1 MNSKK
6 RVMTALNFQRPDRI
20 PKFDSFWSEFRS
32 KCIEKLGLPKNVD
45 LADHFSIDIAI
56 AVADE
61 TPFPTKREVISD
73 DKHSRVERDSWGRVI
88 RTMRGSYFYEEL
100 DVSVKDR
107 KDLDNAVFDSP
118 HLDLRYK
125 GFMRRVNA
133 LREKRCVFCK
143 TGGPYIRTSFLRGKE
158 AFLMDIAGDPE
169 FAKAMADR
177 VADHITEIGKESL
190 RRGNL
195 YETGLWIYDDMAYNH
210 GTMMSP
216 ASFER
221 IFFPAYKR
229 MVKAFKE
236 AGAARVILHSDGN
249 IAPVLDMLIE
259 AGIDGINPVE
269 PRAGLHIPALKE
281 KYGTTLAFIG
291 GMCNS
296 RVLPGGSKTEI
307 ENQATE
313 IIEAGRDGGVIIGA
327 HSIGPDIP
335 VRNYVFY
342 HETVMKKG
350 FWAKSVEHRV

>member
-1 MNSKK
+1 M
-6 RVMTALNFQRPDRI
+6 
-20 PKFDSFWSEFRS
+20 PKFDSFWSEFRAR
-32 KCIEKLGLPKNVD
+32 CIKELELPKDVD

-61 TPFPTKREVISD
+61 TPFPTSRAVLSD

-88 RTMRGSYFYEEL
+88 RTVPGGYFYEEL
-100 DVSVKDR
+100 DVSIKNR
-107 KDLDNAVFDSP
+107 KDLDSAVFDSP
-118 HLDLRYK
+118 CLDSRYER
-125 GFMRRVNA
+125 FIRTVNA

-158 AFLMDIAGDPE
+158 AFLMDIAADPE

-177 VADHITEIGKESL
+177 VADHIIEIGKESL
-190 RRGNL
+190 KRGNL
-195 YETGLWIYDDMAYNH
+195 YNTGLWIYDDMAYNR

-216 ASFER
+216 ASFEK

-229 MVKAFKE
+229 MVKAFKD
-236 AGAARVILHSDGN
+236 AGAAKVILHSDGN

-269 PRAGLHIPALKE
+269 PRAGLHIPTLKE
-281 KYGTTLAFIG
+281 KYGTKLALIG

-296 RVLPGGSKTEI
+296 HVLPSGSKAEI
-307 ENQATE
+307 EAQATE

-335 VRNYVFY
+335 VQNYVSY
-342 HETVMKKG
+342 HETVVKKG
-350 FWAKSVEHRV
+350 TWEKINSH

>member
-1 MNSKK
+1 MTSKD
-6 RVMTALNFQRPDRI
+6 RVMTALNFQRPDRM

-32 KCIEKLGLPKNVD
+32 KCVSEMDLPNDVD
-45 LADHFSIDIAI
+45 LADYFNIDIAI

-73 DKHSRVERDSWGRVI
+73 DKQCRIERDSWGRVI
-88 RTMRGSYFYEEL
+88 RTMRGGYFYEEL
-100 DVSVKDR
+100 DVSVKNM
-107 KDLDNAVFDSP
+107 KDLANVEFDSP
-118 HLDLRYK
+118 YLDSRYK
-125 GFMRRVNA
+125 GFMQRVNS
-133 LREKRCVFCK
+133 LRDKRCVFCK

-177 VADHITEIGKESL
+177 VADHIIEIGKESL
-190 RRGNL
+190 KRGNL
-195 YETGLWIYDDMAYNH
+195 YDTGLWIYDDMAYNE

-229 MVKAFKE
+229 MVKAFKGT
-236 AGAARVILHSDGN
+236 GAAKVILHSDGN
-249 IAPVLDMLIE
+249 IAPVLDMLME

-269 PRAGLHIPALKE
+269 PRAGLHIPTLKE
-281 KYGTTLAFIG
+281 KYGDKLSFIG

-296 RVLPGGSKTEI
+296 QVLPDGNKAEI
-307 ENQATE
+307 EKQAME
-313 IIEAGRDGGVIIGA
+313 IIEAGKDGGVVIGA

-335 VRNYVFY
+335 VQNYVLY

-350 FWAKSVEHRV
+350 ILDE

>member
-1 MNSKK
+1 MTSKE
-6 RVMTALNFQRPDRI
+6 RVMAALNFGRPDRI
-20 PKFDSFWSEFRS
+20 PKFDSFWSEFRA
-32 KCIEKLGLPKNVD
+32 KCIEELGLSKDVD
-45 LADHFSIDIAI
+45 LADYFDIDIAI

-61 TPFPTKREVISD
+61 TPFPTKSEVISD
-73 DKHSRVERDSWGRVI
+73 DNYSRIERDSWGRVI
-88 RTMRGSYFYEEL
+88 RTVRDGFFYEEL
-100 DVSVKDR
+100 DVSIKSR
-107 KDLDNAVFDSP
+107 KDLDSEVFDSP
-118 HLDLRYK
+118 YLDSRYE
-125 GFMRRVNA
+125 GFMRTVNA
-133 LREKRCVFCK
+133 LREERCVFCK
-143 TGGPYIRTSFLRGKE
+143 TGGPYIRTSFLRGKA

-177 VADHITEIGKESL
+177 VADHIIEIGKESL
-190 RRGNL
+190 RRGQL
-195 YETGLWIYDDMAYNH
+195 YDTGLWIYDDMAYNR

-229 MVKAFKE
+229 MAKAFKD
-236 AGAARVILHSDGN
+236 AGAAKVILHSDGN

-269 PRAGLHIPALKE
+269 PRAGLHIPTLKE
-281 KYGTTLAFIG
+281 KYGTKLSFIG

-296 RVLPGGSKTEI
+296 RVLPMGRKAEI
-307 ENQATE
+307 ENQAIE

-335 VRNYVFY
+335 VQNYVFY

-350 FWAKSVEHRV
+350 VLDKDKLT